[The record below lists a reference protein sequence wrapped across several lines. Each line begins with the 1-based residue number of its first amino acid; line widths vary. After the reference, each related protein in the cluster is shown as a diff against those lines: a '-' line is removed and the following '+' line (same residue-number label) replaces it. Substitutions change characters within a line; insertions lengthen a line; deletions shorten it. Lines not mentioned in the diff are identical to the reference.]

1 MNKLLSSLAFK
12 YLERFSSQVVT
23 FIVSL
28 VLARLLSPAE
38 YGTLS
43 LLLVFINLAN
53 AFVQSGLNTALIQ
66 KLKADDKDF
75 STVFWGTLGTAV
87 VFYFIIFFSAPLI
100 ASFYDMPSVTLY
112 LRVIA
117 VSLFPGAVNSI
128 QIAKL
133 SRDLAFK
140 RQFTSSL
147 IGATVSGLV
156 GIGMAY
162 AGFGVWSLIFQQ
174 IFNPIVISIVLF
186 ITVAWRPKFYFSV
199 EKFKNLYSF
208 GWKLMCSSLLE
219 TLYLD
224 LTNLVIGRKYDAST
238 LGVYTRGKQFPQL
251 IVSNINGTINSVM
264 LPALSKRQ
272 EDPSAA
278 KSLMR
283 RAIKS
288 SSFLIWPMMIGMA
301 VVSKPTVSLILTDKW
316 LGCVPYI
323 QIICLS
329 YGFMPIHTA
338 NLQAINAMGRSDI
351 YLKLEIVKKIYGIT
365 ILLIAVFCF
374 DSPIAIAISS
384 VVSGLL
390 STFVNAN
397 PNKRL
402 LSYSYFEQLR
412 DIAPCLVLSIIMGVC
427 IYPFSFIIT
436 SDILLLVVQIVSG
449 ATIYVLL
456 AAIFRVEAFTFLWN
470 LVIGML
476 KGKMC
481 KSSDSTK

>member
-1 MNKLLSSLAFK
+1 MRKLLSSFVYK
-12 YLERFSSQVVT
+12 YLERFSSQAVT
-23 FIVSL
+23 FVVSL
-28 VLARLLSPAE
+28 ILARLLSPAE

-43 LLLVFINLAN
+43 LLLVFVNLAN

-75 STVFWGTLGTAV
+75 STVFWGTLVAAI
-87 VFYFIIFFSAPLI
+87 VFYFIIFLFSPFI
-100 ASFYDMPSVTLY
+100 AHYYDMPNVKIY

-128 QIAKL
+128 QIARL
-133 SRDLAFK
+133 SRDLAF
-140 RQFTSSL
+140 RMQFTSSL
-147 IGATVSGLV
+147 IGAIVSGFL
-156 GIGMAY
+156 GIVMAY
-162 AGFGVWSLIFQQ
+162 SGLGIWALICQQ
-174 IFNPIVISIVLF
+174 ILNPIVISLVLF
-186 ITVAWRPKFYFSV
+186 FTGSWYPKLYFSI
-199 EKFKNLYSF
+199 ERFKSLYSF

-219 TLYLD
+219 TFYQD

-251 IVSNINGTINSVM
+251 IVSNINGSITSVM
-264 LPALSKRQ
+264 LPALAKRQ
-272 EDPSAA
+272 ENPESA

-301 VVSKPTVSLILTDKW
+301 VVAKPVVSLILTDKW

-351 YLKLEIVKKIYGIT
+351 YLRLELVKKIYGIS
-365 ILLIAVFCF
+365 ILFIAVFCF

-384 VVSGLL
+384 VVSGLI

-436 SDILLLVVQIVSG
+436 SDILLLVVQILSG
-449 ATIYVLL
+449 ATIYVLF